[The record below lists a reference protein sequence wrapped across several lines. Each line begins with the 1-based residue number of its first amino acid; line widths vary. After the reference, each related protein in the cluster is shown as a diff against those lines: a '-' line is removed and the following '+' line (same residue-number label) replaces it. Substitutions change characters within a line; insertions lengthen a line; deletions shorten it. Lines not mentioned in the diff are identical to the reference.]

1 MNKIK
6 EIVFDMDGTLA
17 STYTVP
23 NWLEKLRAYDPTPYQ
38 TAEPLVDMAEL
49 GCLLRS
55 LQNCGINVA
64 VITWLSK
71 EPNKQYDDKVR
82 KAKRAWLKSYG
93 FPFDTLR
100 CVAYGTPKHKI
111 EAARLAADEE
121 ALIFDDDARVRRD
134 WDLGGA
140 IDPTTT
146 NILDV
151 LKEILD
157 GLE

>member
-1 MNKIK
+1 MIK
-6 EIVFDMDGTLA
+6 ELCFDMDGTLA
-17 STYTVP
+17 DLFGVE
-23 NWLEKLRAYDPTPYQ
+23 NWLDKIRAYDPTPYQ

-71 EPNKQYDDKVR
+71 EPNKQYDDEVR
-82 KAKRAWLKSYG
+82 KAKRAWLKEYG
-93 FPFDTLR
+93 FPFDSLR

-111 EAARLAADEE
+111 EAARLDDDEE
-121 ALIFDDDARVRRD
+121 ALIFDDDVRVRRD
-134 WDLGGA
+134 WNLGGA

-151 LKEILD
+151 LKEILS

>member
-1 MNKIK
+1 MIK
-6 EIVFDMDGTLA
+6 EICFDMDGTIADLFG
-17 STYTVP
+17 VED
-23 NWLEKLRAYDPTPYQ
+23 WLDKIRAYDPTPYQ

-49 GCLLRS
+49 ACLLRS
-55 LQNCGINVA
+55 LKNSGINVA

-71 EPNKQYDDKVR
+71 EPNKQYDDEVR
-82 KAKRAWLKSYG
+82 KAKRAWLKEYG

-134 WDLGGA
+134 WNLGGA

-151 LKEILD
+151 LKEILN

>member
-1 MNKIK
+1 MIK
-6 EIVFDMDGTLA
+6 EIVFDMDGTIADL
-17 STYTVP
+17 YGVE
-23 NWLEKLRAYDPTPYQ
+23 NWLSKLRSYDPTPYQ
-38 TAEPLVDMAEL
+38 TAEPLVDMTEL
-49 GCLLRS
+49 ACLLRS
-55 LQNCGINVA
+55 LQNCGVNVA

-71 EPNKQYDDKVR
+71 EPNKQYDDEVR
-82 KAKRAWLKSYG
+82 KAKRAWLKEYG

-111 EAARLAADEE
+111 EATRLAADEE

-134 WDLGGA
+134 WNLGGA

-157 GLE
+157 GLA

>member
-1 MNKIK
+1 MIK
-6 EIVFDMDGTLA
+6 ELCFDMDNTICAL
-17 STYTVP
+17 YDVP
-23 NWLEKLRAYDPTPYQ
+23 HWLEMLRAYDPTPYQ
-38 TAEPLVDMAEL
+38 IAEPLVDMAEL

-55 LQNCGINVA
+55 LQNCGIKVA

-71 EPNKQYDDKVR
+71 ESNKQYDDEVR
-82 KAKRAWLKSYG
+82 KAKRAWLKEYG

-140 IDPTTT
+140 IDPTKVD
-146 NILDV
+146 ILEV
-151 LKEILD
+151 LKEILN
-157 GLE
+157 GLD

>member
-1 MNKIK
+1 MIK
-6 EIVFDMDGTLA
+6 EITFDLDGTLCN
-17 STYTVP
+17 TYGVP
-23 NWLEKLRAYDPTPYQ
+23 HWLEMLRAYDPTPYQ
-38 TAEPLVDMAEL
+38 IAEPLVDMAEL

-55 LQNCGINVA
+55 LQNCGIKVA

-71 EPNKQYDDKVR
+71 ESNKQYDDEVR
-82 KAKRAWLKSYG
+82 KAKRAWLKEYG

-134 WDLGGA
+134 WNLGGA

-151 LKEILD
+151 LKEILS

>member
-1 MNKIK
+1 MIK
-6 EIVFDMDGTLA
+6 ELCFDLDGTLSA
-17 STYTVP
+17 TYNVP
-23 NWLEKLRAYDPTPYQ
+23 NWLDMLRAYDPTPYEI
-38 TAEPLVDMAEL
+38 AEPLLDMAEL
-49 GCLLRS
+49 ACILRS
-55 LQNCGINVA
+55 LKNSGIRVS

-71 EPNKQYDDKVR
+71 ESNKQYDDEVR

-93 FPFDTLR
+93 FPFDSLR

-111 EAARLAADEE
+111 EEPRLKEDEE
-121 ALIFDDDARVRRD
+121 ALLFDDDARVRRD
-134 WDLGGA
+134 WNLGGA

-151 LKEILD
+151 LKEILN

>member
-1 MNKIK
+1 MIK
-6 EIVFDMDGTLA
+6 ELCFDLDGTLA
-17 STYTVP
+17 GLFDVP
-23 NWLEKLRAYDPTPYQ
+23 NWLEKIRSYDPTPYQ

-49 GCLLRS
+49 ACILRS
-55 LQNCGINVA
+55 LKNCGIRVS

-71 EPNKQYDDKVR
+71 EPNKQYDDEVR

-93 FPFDTLR
+93 FPFDSLR

-111 EAARLAADEE
+111 EEPRLKEDEE
-121 ALIFDDDARVRRD
+121 ALLFDDDARVRRD

-151 LKEILD
+151 LREILN

>member
-1 MNKIK
+1 MIK
-6 EIVFDMDGTLA
+6 ELCFDLDGTLA
-17 STYTVP
+17 GLFDVP
-23 NWLEKLRAYDPTPYQ
+23 NWLEKIRSYDPTPYQ

-49 GCLLRS
+49 ACILRS
-55 LQNCGINVA
+55 LKNCGIRVS

-71 EPNKQYDDKVR
+71 EPNKQYDDEVR
-82 KAKRAWLKSYG
+82 KAKRAWLKAYG
-93 FPFDTLR
+93 FPFNSLR

-111 EAARLAADEE
+111 EEPRLKEDEE
-121 ALIFDDDARVRRD
+121 ALLFDDDAGVRRD
-134 WDLGGA
+134 WNLGGA

-151 LKEILD
+151 LKEILN

>member
-1 MNKIK
+1 MIK
-6 EIVFDMDGTLA
+6 ELVFDMDGTIADLFG
-17 STYTVP
+17 VED
-23 NWLEKLRAYDPTPYQ
+23 WLDKIRAYDPTPYQ

-71 EPNKQYDDKVR
+71 EPNKQYDDEVR
-82 KAKRAWLKSYG
+82 KAKRAWLKEYG

-134 WDLGGA
+134 WNLGGA

>member
-1 MNKIK
+1 MIK
-6 EIVFDMDGTLA
+6 EIVFDLDGTLVDL
-17 STYTVP
+17 YGVE
-23 NWLEKLRAYDPTPYQ
+23 NWLSKLRAYDPTPYQ

-49 GCLLRS
+49 ACLLRS
-55 LQNCGINVA
+55 LQNCGVNVA

-71 EPNKQYDDKVR
+71 EPNKQYDDEVR
-82 KAKRAWLKSYG
+82 KAKRAWLKEYG

-111 EAARLAADEE
+111 EEPRLKEDEE
-121 ALIFDDDARVRRD
+121 ALLFDDDAGVRRD
-134 WDLGGA
+134 WNLGGA

-151 LKEILD
+151 LKEILS

>member
-6 EIVFDMDGTLA
+6 ELVFDMDGTLA
-17 STYTVP
+17 ATYTVSG
-23 NWLEKLRAYDPTPYQ
+23 WLEMLRAYDTTPYEI
-38 TAEPLVDMAEL
+38 AEPMVDMAEL
-49 GCLLRS
+49 SCLLRS
-55 LQNCGINVA
+55 LQNCGIKVS

-71 EPNKQYDDKVR
+71 DSNKQYDDEVR

-93 FPFDTLR
+93 FPFDSLR
-100 CVAYGTPKHKI
+100 CVGYGTPKHKI
-111 EAARLAADEE
+111 EATRLAADEE

-140 IDPTTT
+140 IDPTKVD
-146 NILDV
+146 ILEV
-151 LKEILD
+151 LKEILA

>member
-1 MNKIK
+1 MIK
-6 EIVFDMDGTLA
+6 ELVFDMDGTIADLFG
-17 STYTVP
+17 VED
-23 NWLEKLRAYDPTPYQ
+23 WLDKIRAYDPTPYQ

-71 EPNKQYDDKVR
+71 EPNKQYDDEVR
-82 KAKRAWLKSYG
+82 KAKRAWLKEYG

-134 WDLGGA
+134 WNLGGA

-151 LKEILD
+151 LKEILS

>member
-1 MNKIK
+1 MIK
-6 EIVFDMDGTLA
+6 EITFDLDGTLCN
-17 STYTVP
+17 TYGVP
-23 NWLEKLRAYDPTPYQ
+23 HWLEMLRAYDPTPYQ
-38 TAEPLVDMAEL
+38 IAEPLVDMAEL

-55 LQNCGINVA
+55 LQNCGIKVS

-71 EPNKQYDDKVR
+71 ESNKQYDDEVR
-82 KAKRAWLKSYG
+82 KAKRAWLKAYG

-134 WDLGGA
+134 WNLGGA

-151 LKEILD
+151 LKEILS

>member
-1 MNKIK
+1 MIK
-6 EIVFDMDGTLA
+6 EICFDLDGTLVDL
-17 STYTVP
+17 YNVP
-23 NWLEKLRAYDPTPYQ
+23 NWLEMLRAYDPTPYQ

-71 EPNKQYDDKVR
+71 EPNKQYDDEVR

-93 FPFDTLR
+93 FPFDSLR
-100 CVAYGTPKHKI
+100 CVAYGTPKHKV

-146 NILDV
+146 NILEV
-151 LKEILD
+151 LKEILN

>member
-1 MNKIK
+1 MIK
-6 EIVFDMDGTLA
+6 EIVFDMDGTIADL
-17 STYTVP
+17 YGVE
-23 NWLEKLRAYDPTPYQ
+23 NWLPKLRSYDPTPYQ

-49 GCLLRS
+49 SCLLRS
-55 LQNCGINVA
+55 LQNCGINIA

-71 EPNKQYDDKVR
+71 EPNKQYD
-82 KAKRAWLKSYG
+82 
-93 FPFDTLR
+93 
-100 CVAYGTPKHKI
+100 
-111 EAARLAADEE
+111 DEE

-151 LKEILD
+151 LKEILS

>member
-1 MNKIK
+1 MIK
-6 EIVFDMDGTLA
+6 ELCFDMDGTLA
-17 STYTVP
+17 DLFGVE
-23 NWLEKLRAYDPTPYQ
+23 NWLEKIRAYDPTPYQ

-55 LQNCGINVA
+55 LQNCGIKVT

-71 EPNKQYDDKVR
+71 EPNKQYDDEVR
-82 KAKRAWLKSYG
+82 KAKRAWLKEYG
-93 FPFDTLR
+93 FPFDSLR
-100 CVAYGTPKHKI
+100 CVAYGTPKHKV

>member
-1 MNKIK
+1 MIK
-6 EIVFDMDGTLA
+6 ELCFDMDGTLA
-17 STYTVP
+17 DLFGVED
-23 NWLEKLRAYDPTPYQ
+23 WLAKIRAYDPTPYQ

-71 EPNKQYDDKVR
+71 EPNKQYDDEVR
-82 KAKRAWLKSYG
+82 KAKRAWLKEYG

-100 CVAYGTPKHKI
+100 CVAYGTPKHKV
-111 EAARLAADEE
+111 EAARLADDEE
-121 ALIFDDDARVRRD
+121 ALIFDDDVRVRRD
-134 WDLGGA
+134 WNLGGA

-151 LKEILD
+151 LKEILN

>member
-1 MNKIK
+1 MIK
-6 EIVFDMDGTLA
+6 EICFDLDGTLVDL
-17 STYTVP
+17 YNVP
-23 NWLEKLRAYDPTPYQ
+23 NWLEMLRAYDPTPYQ

-71 EPNKQYDDKVR
+71 EPNKQYDDEVR

-93 FPFDTLR
+93 FPLDSLR
-100 CVAYGTPKHKI
+100 CVAYGTPKHKV

-146 NILDV
+146 NILEV
-151 LKEILD
+151 LKEILN

>member
-1 MNKIK
+1 MIK
-6 EIVFDMDGTLA
+6 EIVFDMDGTITDL
-17 STYTVP
+17 YGVE
-23 NWLEKLRAYDPTPYQ
+23 NWLSKLRSYDPTPYQ
-38 TAEPLVDMAEL
+38 TAEPLVDMTEL
-49 GCLLRS
+49 ACLLRS
-55 LQNCGINVA
+55 LQNCGVNVA

-71 EPNKQYDDKVR
+71 EPNKQYDDEVR
-82 KAKRAWLKSYG
+82 KAKRAWLKEYG

-111 EAARLAADEE
+111 EATRLAADEE

-134 WDLGGA
+134 WNLGGA

-151 LKEILD
+151 LKEILS

>member
-1 MNKIK
+1 MIK
-6 EIVFDMDGTLA
+6 EIVFDMDGTIADL
-17 STYTVP
+17 YGVE
-23 NWLEKLRAYDPTPYQ
+23 NWLPKLRALDPTPYQ
-38 TAEPLVDMAEL
+38 TAEPLVDMVEL
-49 GCLLRS
+49 ACLLRS

-71 EPNKQYDDKVR
+71 EPNKQYDDEVR

-93 FPFDTLR
+93 FPFDSLR

-111 EAARLAADEE
+111 EAARLADDEE
-121 ALIFDDDARVRRD
+121 ALLFDDDARVRRD
-134 WDLGGA
+134 WNLGGT

-151 LKEILD
+151 LKEILNE
-157 GLE
+157 LE

>member
-1 MNKIK
+1 MIK
-6 EIVFDMDGTLA
+6 EIVFDLDGSIVDLY
-17 STYTVP
+17 SVP
-23 NWLEKLRAYDPTPYQ
+23 NWLEKIRSYDPTPYQ

-71 EPNKQYDDKVR
+71 EPNKQYDDEVR

-93 FPFDTLR
+93 FPFDSLR

-151 LKEILD
+151 LREILS

>member
-1 MNKIK
+1 MIK
-6 EIVFDMDGTLA
+6 EITFDLDGTLCN
-17 STYTVP
+17 TYGVP
-23 NWLEKLRAYDPTPYQ
+23 HWLEMLRAYDPTPYQ
-38 TAEPLVDMAEL
+38 IAEPLVDMAEL

-55 LQNCGINVA
+55 LQNCGIKVS

-71 EPNKQYDDKVR
+71 ESNKQYDDEVR
-82 KAKRAWLKSYG
+82 KAKRAWLKEYG

-157 GLE
+157 RLA

>member
-1 MNKIK
+1 MIK
-6 EIVFDMDGTLA
+6 EIVFDMDGTIANLYGVA
-17 STYTVP
+17 
-23 NWLEKLRAYDPTPYQ
+23 NWLEKLRAFDPTPYQ

-71 EPNKQYDDKVR
+71 EPNKQYDDEVR

-100 CVAYGTPKHKI
+100 CVAYGTPKHKV
-111 EAARLAADEE
+111 EEKRLADDEE

-134 WDLGGA
+134 WNLGGA
-140 IDPTTT
+140 IDPTKE
-146 NILDV
+146 NICEV
-151 LKEILD
+151 LKEL
-157 GLE
+157 LEALS

>member
-1 MNKIK
+1 MIK
-6 EIVFDMDGTLA
+6 EITFDLDGTLCN
-17 STYTVP
+17 TYGVP
-23 NWLEKLRAYDPTPYQ
+23 HWLEMLRAYDPTPYQ
-38 TAEPLVDMAEL
+38 IAEPLVDMAEL

-55 LQNCGINVA
+55 LQNCGIKVS

-71 EPNKQYDDKVR
+71 ESNKQYDDEVR
-82 KAKRAWLKSYG
+82 KAKRAWLKAYG

-146 NILDV
+146 NILEV
-151 LKEILD
+151 LKEILS

>member
-1 MNKIK
+1 MLK
-6 EIVFDMDGTLA
+6 EIVFDLDGCIVDLY
-17 STYTVP
+17 SVP
-23 NWLEKLRAYDPTPYQ
+23 NWLEKIRSYDPTPYQ

-49 GCLLRS
+49 ACLLRS
-55 LQNCGINVA
+55 LQNCGINIA

-82 KAKRAWLKSYG
+82 KAKRAWLKAYG

-121 ALIFDDDARVRRD
+121 ALICHDAARVRRH

-140 IDPTTT
+140 IHPTTT

-151 LKEILD
+151 LREILS

>member
-1 MNKIK
+1 MIK
-6 EIVFDMDGTLA
+6 EICFDLDGTLVDL
-17 STYTVP
+17 YNVP
-23 NWLEKLRAYDPTPYQ
+23 NWLDMLRAFDPTPYQ

-49 GCLLRS
+49 ACLLRS
-55 LQNCGINVA
+55 LKNSGINVA
-64 VITWLSK
+64 VITWLAK
-71 EPNKQYDDKVR
+71 EPNKQYDDEVR

-93 FPFDTLR
+93 FPFDSLR

-111 EAARLAADEE
+111 EAARLADDEE
-121 ALIFDDDARVRRD
+121 ALLFDDDAGVRRD
-134 WDLGGA
+134 WNLGGA

-151 LKEILD
+151 LKEILN

>member
-1 MNKIK
+1 MIK
-6 EIVFDMDGTLA
+6 EICFDLDGTLVGL
-17 STYTVP
+17 YDVP
-23 NWLEKLRAYDPTPYQ
+23 NWLDMLRAFDPTPYQ

-71 EPNKQYDDKVR
+71 EPNKQYDDEVR

-93 FPFDTLR
+93 FPFDSLR
-100 CVAYGTPKHKI
+100 CVAYGTPKHKV
-111 EAARLAADEE
+111 EAARLTDDEE
-121 ALIFDDDARVRRD
+121 ALLFDDDAGVRRD
-134 WDLGGA
+134 WNLGGA

-151 LKEILD
+151 LKEILN